1 MSRYAH
7 VGIHR
12 KYMCLQEAKFS
23 YIIYDRNTRT
33 HLRGQGSVMSTVTH
47 PLRHH
52 DNLTTHD
59 ALRSKCIVWIEP
71 RREVPFKKG
80 KLFVE
85 VGLWRVYWMTCSGE
99 WKRQPQIMS
108 WVVKSRDVG
117 ERDMWWRDIF
127 LRGRR
132 AISDGGSEFD
142 AEAL

>member
-99 WKRQPQIMS
+99 WKRQPHQA
-108 WVVKSRDVG
+108 VVRECEECVAQWEETKVP
-117 ERDMWWRDIF
+117 
-127 LRGRR
+127 
-132 AISDGGSEFD
+132 
-142 AEAL
+142 AEAVEAVEEGGHGGD